1 VSDAPAA
8 IPARLLD
15 PRQMRLAAGVT
26 EAQAARLVQRSVA
39 TIRRWESGIPHGRPW
54 GRIPEM
60 LARRLQAHYQKQLN
74 QRGQSEVA
82 CPLETFLVRRSATA
96 PGPATAGLWQGDRW
110 NAANRRRPGDSSCRP
125 TDLSPPQ
132 AATGG
137 GQCARTERGASPNTQ

>member
-74 QRGQSEVA
+74 QRGTE
-82 CPLETFLVRRSATA
+82 RS
-96 PGPATAGLWQGDRW
+96 G
-110 NAANRRRPGDSSCRP
+110 
-125 TDLSPPQ
+125 LSPGNLFGQ
-132 AATGG
+132 A
-137 GQCARTERGASPNTQ
+137 QRNRARPSNRGSLARGPVERGESAPPRRQ